1 MPSNVAC
8 GSLRAKEDATSFSSM
23 NLFRPKLSLLAAFGL
38 SLGVHVLLLLLPT
51 GAFDWMVQLWE
62 VSAEISS
69 QRKEREETA
78 EFVFRLE
85 PKSMP
90 TLFVDAHPSQAT
102 EEKPEQTPY
111 YAVIDAVAGD
121 NSPQDSMPQPEID
134 GSQDKVRKTMDT
146 PPSAAV
152 AVALPAENG
161 RQAAKP
167 QKPATSNETLDSS
180 KSSESLLL
188 GDDGQLAEKEKGNA
202 ESEIHRGESERQPRE
217 FAQSRPSIPSRIGSE
232 LSEGKPMEPR
242 DSKPA
247 DTEFAKQER
256 PRTLDQ
262 ARRQN
267 AGLIGPKMKQKGGM
281 DRFRLQSTPDLLKTP
296 FGNYDAAV
304 IQAIQQRWY
313 HLLEN
318 HSIFQNTRGKVVL
331 KFWMKSDGSVS
342 DLKVIENS
350 AGDDMQSYACEAA
363 VRDPA
368 PYGRWTEDMRRVI
381 QSDRRE
387 IRFTFYYN

>member
-1 MPSNVAC
+1 
-8 GSLRAKEDATSFSSM
+8 M
-23 NLFRPKLSLLAAFGL
+23 NLFRSNLSLLAAFGL
-38 SLGVHVLLLLLPT
+38 SLGVHVLLLLLPA
-51 GAFDWMVQLWE
+51 GAFDWMFQLWE

-69 QRKEREETA
+69 QRKEREKTA

-102 EEKPEQTPY
+102 EEKPEETPY
-111 YAVIDAVAGD
+111 YAVIDAIAGD

-134 GSQDKVRKTMDT
+134 GGQDKVRKTMDT
-146 PPSAAV
+146 PPSAAR
-152 AVALPAENG
+152 AVSLPAESS
-161 RQAAKP
+161 REAVKP
-167 QKPATSNETLDSS
+167 QKPAPANDALDSS

-188 GDDGQLAEKEKGNA
+188 EDGGQLPEKEKGNA
-202 ESEIHRGESERQPRE
+202 ESEIHKGESEHQPQE
-217 FAQSRPSIPSRIGSE
+217 FAQLRPSVPSRIGPGV
-232 LSEGKPMEPR
+232 SEGKPMKPR

-247 DTEFAKQER
+247 EPESVKQER
-256 PRTLDQ
+256 PRTL
-262 ARRQN
+262 AHARQN
-267 AGLIGPKMKQKGGM
+267 AGLIGRKMKQEGGM
-281 DRFRLQSTPDLLKTP
+281 DRFRLQSTPDLSKTP

-318 HSIFQNTRGKVVL
+318 RSIFQNTRGKVVL
-331 KFWMKSDGSVS
+331 KFWMKSDGSVTG
-342 DLKVIENS
+342 LKVVENS
-350 AGDDMQSYACEAA
+350 AGDDLQSYACEAA

-368 PYGRWTEDMRRVI
+368 PYGRWPEDMRRVI

>member
-1 MPSNVAC
+1 
-8 GSLRAKEDATSFSSM
+8 M
-23 NLFRPKLSLLAAFGL
+23 NLFRSKPSLLAAFGL
-38 SLGVHVLLLLLPT
+38 SLGVHVLLLSLP
-51 GAFDWMVQLWE
+51 AEALDWLSQLWE
-62 VSAEISS
+62 VSAESS
-69 QRKEREETA
+69 PQRKDQEETA

-102 EEKPEQTPY
+102 EEKPKQTPY
-111 YAVIDAVAGD
+111 YSVIDAVAGD
-121 NSPQDSMPQPEID
+121 DSPEDSMAQPEID

-146 PPSAAV
+146 PPSAAR

-161 RQAAKP
+161 RKAAKP
-167 QKPATSNETLDSS
+167 QKSATANNASVSPEF
-180 KSSESLLL
+180 SESLLL
-188 GDDGQLAEKEKGNA
+188 DAGERLAEKEKGSA
-202 ESEIHRGESERQPRE
+202 EAEIPQGEGERKPRE
-217 FAQSRPSIPSRIGSE
+217 FAELLPSAPSRIGPE
-232 LSEGKPMEPR
+232 LSEGKSR
-242 DSKPA
+242 DSNPA
-247 DTEFAKQER
+247 KHELAKRER

-267 AGLIGPKMKQKGGM
+267 AELIGEEMKQTGGM
-281 DRFRLQSTPDLLKTP
+281 DRFRLQSTPDLSKTP

-313 HLLEN
+313 DLLEN
-318 HSIFQNTRGKVVL
+318 RSIFQNTRGKVVL

-350 AGDDMQSYACEAA
+350 SGNNLQSYACEAA
-363 VRDPA
+363 VRKPA
-368 PYGRWTEDMRRVI
+368 PYDPWPEDMRRVI

>member
-1 MPSNVAC
+1 
-8 GSLRAKEDATSFSSM
+8 M
-23 NLFRPKLSLLAAFGL
+23 NLFRSKPSLLAAFGL
-38 SLGVHVLLLLLPT
+38 SLGVHVLLLSLPA
-51 GAFDWMVQLWE
+51 GSLDWLSQLWE
-62 VSAEISS
+62 VSAESS
-69 QRKEREETA
+69 PHRKDQEETA

-102 EEKPEQTPY
+102 EEKPEETPY

-121 NSPQDSMPQPEID
+121 DSPQDSMAQPEID

-146 PPSAAV
+146 PPSAAR

-161 RQAAKP
+161 RKAAKP
-167 QKPATSNETLDSS
+167 QKSAPENDSPVS
-180 KSSESLLL
+180 PEFSESLFL
-188 GDDGQLAEKEKGNA
+188 GDDGGQLAEKGKEN
-202 ESEIHRGESERQPRE
+202 
-217 FAQSRPSIPSRIGSE
+217 SIGPE
-232 LSEGKPMEPR
+232 LSEGKPR

-247 DTEFAKQER
+247 EPEFAEQER
-256 PRTLDQ
+256 PRTLAQ
-262 ARRQN
+262 ARQN
-267 AGLIGPKMKQKGGM
+267 AELIGQKMKQKGGM

-304 IQAIQQRWY
+304 IQAIQQRWFD
-313 HLLEN
+313 LLERLP
-318 HSIFQNTRGKVVL
+318 IVQNTRGKVVL

-350 AGDDMQSYACEAA
+350 AGDDLQSYACEAA

-368 PYGRWTEDMRRVI
+368 PYGRWPEDMRRVI

-387 IRFTFYYN
+387 IRFTFFYN